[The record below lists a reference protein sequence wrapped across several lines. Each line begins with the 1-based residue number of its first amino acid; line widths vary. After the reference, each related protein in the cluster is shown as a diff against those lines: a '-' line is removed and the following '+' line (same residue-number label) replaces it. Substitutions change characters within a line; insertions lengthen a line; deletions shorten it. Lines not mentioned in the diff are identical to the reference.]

1 MLRIIPQDSISMPPS
16 DPSRSF
22 SWNAA
27 DYHKSSPAQHQWAEE
42 LIAKLR
48 LSGNLRVLDI
58 GCGDGKVT
66 AEIARSLPGGN
77 VTGVDSSP
85 DMIQFARDHFPHRE
99 YPNLSF
105 MLIDARNLPFF
116 EEFDVVFSN
125 AALHWIS
132 DHRPV
137 LTGIAR
143 SLRPDGKM
151 LVQMGGKGN
160 ADQVFRVADDLMEK
174 PGWRRYFEDF
184 SFQFGFFS
192 DTEYRGWLA
201 EAGLDVCRVDL
212 IPRDMTYPSRE
223 NFAAWIRTTW
233 LPWMAQLPEKDRTGF
248 IDELIYEYLVK
259 YPADTNGTI
268 HIRMVRL
275 EAEAKKRV

>member
-1 MLRIIPQDSISMPPS
+1 
-16 DPSRSF
+16 
-22 SWNAA
+22 
-27 DYHKSSPAQHQWAEE
+27 
-42 LIAKLR
+42 
-48 LSGNLRVLDI
+48 
-58 GCGDGKVT
+58 VT

-77 VTGVDSSP
+77 ITGVDSSP
-85 DMIQFARDHFPHRE
+85 DMIQFAGDHFPHRE

-105 MLIDARNLPFF
+105 MLMDARNLPFS
-116 EEFDVVFSN
+116 EEFDIVFSN
-125 AALHWIS
+125 AALHWIF

-143 SLRPDGKM
+143 SLHPGGKM

-160 ADQVFRVADDLMEK
+160 ADQVFRVADVLMKK

-184 SFQFGFFS
+184 SFRYGFFS

-201 EAGLDVCRVDL
+201 EAGLDVCRVEL

-233 LPWMAQLPEKDRTGF
+233 LPWMAQLPEKERTGF
-248 IDELIYEYLVK
+248 IDELIDDYLVK

-275 EAEAKKRV
+275 EAEAKKMV